1 MRDLHRKISLV
12 KYLATLSV
20 DVVFMKL
27 VICHVNKLIIDLS
40 NLSVGVKGFYSLCN
54 RSYRKTNY

>member
-1 MRDLHRKISLV
+1 MRGLHRKISLV

-27 VICHVNKLIIDLS
+27 VKCHVNKLIIDLS
-40 NLSVGVKGFYSLCN
+40 NLSVGVKGFNSLFN

>member
-12 KYLATLSV
+12 KYLSTLSV

-27 VICHVNKLIIDLS
+27 IICHVNKLTVDLS
-40 NLSVGVKGFYSLCN
+40 NLSVGVK
-54 RSYRKTNY
+54 

>member
-1 MRDLHRKISLV
+1 MRGLHREISLV

-20 DVVFMKL
+20 DAVFMKL

-40 NLSVGVKGFYSLCN
+40 NLSVGVKGFYNLCN